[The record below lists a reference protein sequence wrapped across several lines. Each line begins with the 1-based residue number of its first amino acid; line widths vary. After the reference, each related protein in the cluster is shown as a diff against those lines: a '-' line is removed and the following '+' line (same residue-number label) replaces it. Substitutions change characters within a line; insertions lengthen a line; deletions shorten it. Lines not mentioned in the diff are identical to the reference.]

1 VRESSTC
8 IADDPVPTPKDY
20 ADWERSSKI
29 AWEAIEQYGGIVP
42 EIEEDRN
49 HAPPAWWRYPSP
61 LRSAEILAGE
71 AKAPNGLY
79 RAVPPAD
86 IKQGD
91 ILVRTA
97 GAGSCGKM
105 AILGGRVGGE
115 WMTLEAGELE
125 GSAMRTGNPMFFDGG
140 GKILRPDVAVY
151 RIDVHKDATL
161 AHVRELRRDL
171 EHLERTIAERPPLI
185 ARNGRSV
192 VDEKV
197 HDLVDEA
204 WSLVADNRF
213 DLDRREL
220 TGRALALGAAL
231 DWPGASEVAAAVLD
245 DVLRRSST
253 RADAMIA
260 RASVHLLAGEN
271 DKAAALAESAT
282 LVSGAPPRA
291 HYVLG
296 RSLLAAG
303 KTQAGLAALKLYS
316 DSDPLDPR
324 TRRLLASKGV
334 DPQLA
339 PEPPALHE
347 DPAVRLDGTFEKA
360 GAESAAFGFH
370 VDWPLTWR
378 VVGVSASAGTGM
390 MLNLSTGRVIL
401 DDGDT
406 ERGTATLLVQHP
418 DSPAERSQLL
428 RKAGR
433 NLFPDAKLRTLPA
446 LLPGSKREQFRETQD
461 GSVHQ
466 GEVTT
471 VEKGG
476 TVYFLVLN
484 ASREAYG
491 KLKDEYARVVKSLAL
506 SQAAAA
512 PAAPK

>member
-1 VRESSTC
+1 
-8 IADDPVPTPKDY
+8 
-20 ADWERSSKI
+20 
-29 AWEAIEQYGGIVP
+29 
-42 EIEEDRN
+42 
-49 HAPPAWWRYPSP
+49 
-61 LRSAEILAGE
+61 
-71 AKAPNGLY
+71 
-79 RAVPPAD
+79 
-86 IKQGD
+86 
-91 ILVRTA
+91 
-97 GAGSCGKM
+97 
-105 AILGGRVGGE
+105 
-115 WMTLEAGELE
+115 
-125 GSAMRTGNPMFFDGG
+125 MRTGNPMFFDGG

-171 EHLERTIAERPPLI
+171 EHLERTIAERPALI
-185 ARNGRSV
+185 ARNGRTV

-282 LVSGAPPRA
+282 LVSGAAPRA

-324 TRRLLASKGV
+324 TRRLLASKGL

-339 PEPPALHE
+339 PPPPSLHE
-347 DPAVRLDGTFEKA
+347 DPTVRLDGTFEKA

-446 LLPGSKREQFRETQD
+446 LLPGSKREQFRETQE

-491 KLKDEYARVVKSLAL
+491 KLKEEYSRVVKSLAL
-506 SQAAAA
+506 SPAAAVPA
-512 PAAPK
+512 PPK